1 MEENKMTMTR
11 MFKGY
16 TNYTIEEYKNIWENG
31 LIVVDTNVL
40 LNLYRYS
47 SEARKKLVEIFTQL
61 RERLWVPYQ
70 VGYEFYKNKDKVIS
84 DTYKEY
90 DVLLK
95 KINDELSK
103 INKEIE
109 YKKNSRLKCK
119 AELKTVITEVQ
130 NKVSEILQQEKNQ
143 KESIIGNDDI
153 EKIILSL
160 FNKNIGLPFEE
171 DEFSSIKEEGIR
183 RQKNNIPPGY
193 MDSEKEFNGDYHIFY
208 SMIDEAKKEH
218 KDIIYITDDAKEDWF
233 KKNDGKIN
241 GGRPELLN
249 EFFYKTNCLLLIYT
263 VDGFVEAYNKNLLDE
278 PVDEKLIDELR
289 NYKYYNNSVNS
300 IEKIL
305 DEYTRDLIE
314 LDWCIDKEEYIKIC
328 NSILN
333 DIDKHIMCL
342 ETTSTLEDEELILE
356 LRKIKLLIKEKQ
368 NLETFNKMEI
378 ISELKYVLKKYY
390 SYNLVE
396 D

>member
-1 MEENKMTMTR
+1 MKENEMTMTR

-16 TNYTIEEYKNIWENG
+16 TNYTIEEYKNVWENG

-47 SEARKKLVEIFTQL
+47 DDTRKKMLDIFEQL
-61 RERLWVPYQ
+61 KKRLWIPYQ
-70 VGYEFYKNKDKVIS
+70 VGYEFYKNKDNVIAEAC
-84 DTYKEY
+84 KEY
-90 DVLLK
+90 DDLLK
-95 KINDELSK
+95 KTNDELVK
-103 INKEIE
+103 LNGEIDH
-109 YKKNSRLKCK
+109 KKNNRLKCK
-119 AELKTVITEVQ
+119 DELKGIITEVQ
-130 NKVSEILQQEKNQ
+130 NKISEILQQEKKQ

-153 EKIILSL
+153 EKIILSF

-171 DEFSSIKEEGIR
+171 DEFLKIKEEGIR

-193 MDSEKEFNGDYHIFY
+193 MDSKKEFNGDYHIFY

-263 VDGFVEAYNKNLLDE
+263 VDGFVEAYNKNLSGE
-278 PVDEKLIDELR
+278 PVDEKLIDELK
-289 NYKYYNNSVNS
+289 NYKYYNLSNSV
-300 IEKIL
+300 EEIL
-305 DEYTRDLIE
+305 DDYTRDLIE
-314 LDWCIDKEEYIKIC
+314 LDWCIDKEEYIRIC
-328 NSILN
+328 NSLLN

-342 ETTSTLEDEELILE
+342 ETTSTLEYEKLILE

>member
-1 MEENKMTMTR
+1 MKENEMTMTR

-16 TNYTIEEYKNIWENG
+16 TNYTIEEYKNVWENG

-40 LNLYRYS
+40 LNLYQYS
-47 SEARKKLVEIFTQL
+47 DDTRKKMLDIFEQL
-61 RERLWVPYQ
+61 KKRLWIPYQ
-70 VGYEFYKNKDKVIS
+70 VGYEFYKNKDNVIAEAC
-84 DTYKEY
+84 KEY
-90 DVLLK
+90 DDLLK
-95 KINDELSK
+95 KTNEELVK
-103 INKEIE
+103 LNGEIDH
-109 YKKNSRLKCK
+109 KKNNRLKCK
-119 AELKTVITEVQ
+119 DELKGIITEVQ
-130 NKVSEILQQEKNQ
+130 NKISEILQQEKQQ

-171 DEFSSIKEEGIR
+171 EEFLIIKEEGIR

-193 MDSEKEFNGDYHIFY
+193 MDSKKEFNGDYHIFY
-208 SMIDEAKKEH
+208 AMIDEAKKEH

-233 KKNDGKIN
+233 KKNDGKIK

-263 VDGFVEAYNKNLLDE
+263 VDGFVEGYNKNLSDE
-278 PVDEKLIDELR
+278 PVDEKLIDELK
-289 NYKYYNNSVNS
+289 NYKYYNLSNSV
-300 IEKIL
+300 EEIL
-305 DEYTRDLIE
+305 DDYTRDLIE
-314 LDWCIDKEEYIKIC
+314 LDWCIDKEEYIRIC
-328 NSILN
+328 NSLLN

-342 ETTSTLEDEELILE
+342 ETTSTLEYEKLILE

>member
-1 MEENKMTMTR
+1 MKENEMTMTR

-16 TNYTIEEYKNIWENG
+16 TNYTIEEYKNVWENG

-47 SEARKKLVEIFTQL
+47 DDTRKKMLDIFEQL
-61 RERLWVPYQ
+61 KKRLWIPYQ
-70 VGYEFYKNKDKVIS
+70 VGYEFYKNKDNVIAEAC
-84 DTYKEY
+84 KEY
-90 DVLLK
+90 DDLLK
-95 KINDELSK
+95 KTNEELVK
-103 INKEIE
+103 LNGEIDH
-109 YKKNSRLKCK
+109 KKNNRLKCK
-119 AELKTVITEVQ
+119 DELKGIITEVQ
-130 NKVSEILQQEKNQ
+130 NKISEILQQEKQQ

-171 DEFSSIKEEGIR
+171 EEFLIIKEEGIR

-193 MDSEKEFNGDYHIFY
+193 MDSKKEFNGDYHIFY
-208 SMIDEAKKEH
+208 AMIDEAKKEH

-233 KKNDGKIN
+233 KKNDGKIK

-263 VDGFVEAYNKNLLDE
+263 VDGFVEGYNKNLSDE
-278 PVDEKLIDELR
+278 PVDEKLIDELK
-289 NYKYYNNSVNS
+289 NYKYYNLSNSV
-300 IEKIL
+300 EEIL
-305 DEYTRDLIE
+305 DDYTRDLIE
-314 LDWCIDKEEYIKIC
+314 LDWCIDKEEYIRIC
-328 NSILN
+328 NSLLN

-342 ETTSTLEDEELILE
+342 ETTSTLEYEKIILE

>member
-1 MEENKMTMTR
+1 MKENEMTMTR

-16 TNYTIEEYKNIWENG
+16 TNYTIEEYKNVWENG

-47 SEARKKLVEIFTQL
+47 DDTRKKMLDIFEQL
-61 RERLWVPYQ
+61 KKRLWIPYQ
-70 VGYEFYKNKDKVIS
+70 VGYEFYKNKDNVIAEAC
-84 DTYKEY
+84 KEY
-90 DVLLK
+90 DDLLK
-95 KINDELSK
+95 KTNDELVK
-103 INKEIE
+103 LNGEIDH
-109 YKKNSRLKCK
+109 KKNNRLKCK
-119 AELKTVITEVQ
+119 DELKGIITEVQ
-130 NKVSEILQQEKNQ
+130 NKISEILQQEKKQ

-153 EKIILSL
+153 EKIILSF

-171 DEFSSIKEEGIR
+171 DEFLKIKEEGIR

-193 MDSEKEFNGDYHIFY
+193 MDSKKEFNGDYHIFY

-263 VDGFVEAYNKNLLDE
+263 VDGFVEAYNKNLSGE
-278 PVDEKLIDELR
+278 PVDEKLIDELK
-289 NYKYYNNSVNS
+289 NYKYYNLSNSV
-300 IEKIL
+300 EEIL
-305 DEYTRDLIE
+305 DDYTRDLIE
-314 LDWCIDKEEYIKIC
+314 LDWCIDKEEYIRIC
-328 NSILN
+328 NSLLN

-342 ETTSTLEDEELILE
+342 ETTSTLEDEKLILE

>member
-1 MEENKMTMTR
+1 MKENEMTMTR

-16 TNYTIEEYKNIWENG
+16 TNYTIEEYKNVWENG

-47 SEARKKLVEIFTQL
+47 DDTRKKMLDIFEQL
-61 RERLWVPYQ
+61 KKRLWIPYQ
-70 VGYEFYKNKDKVIS
+70 VGYEFYKNKDNVIAEAC
-84 DTYKEY
+84 KEY
-90 DVLLK
+90 DDLLK
-95 KINDELSK
+95 KTNEELVK
-103 INKEIE
+103 LNGEIDH
-109 YKKNSRLKCK
+109 KKNNRLKCK
-119 AELKTVITEVQ
+119 DELKGIITEVQ
-130 NKVSEILQQEKNQ
+130 NKISEILQQEKQQ

-171 DEFSSIKEEGIR
+171 EEFLIIKEEGIR

-193 MDSEKEFNGDYHIFY
+193 MDSKKEFNSDYHIFY
-208 SMIDEAKKEH
+208 AMIDEAKKEH

-233 KKNDGKIN
+233 KKNDGKIK

-263 VDGFVEAYNKNLLDE
+263 VDGFVEGYNKNLSDE
-278 PVDEKLIDELR
+278 PVDEKLIDELK
-289 NYKYYNNSVNS
+289 NYKYYNLSNSV
-300 IEKIL
+300 EEIL
-305 DEYTRDLIE
+305 DDYTRDLIE
-314 LDWCIDKEEYIKIC
+314 LDWCIDKEEYIRIC
-328 NSILN
+328 NSLLN

-342 ETTSTLEDEELILE
+342 ETTSTLEYEKLILE